1 MHWRGAIPAQARP
14 VFARRG
20 AAQPGKYGVKAA
32 DRPGPLLRRCRGF
45 GGELPQPGLHFQQ
58 HHPAQLLIATP
69 DHTHAV
75 IAMAAMQAGKHV
87 FCQKPLSDRPKEGM
101 PVPADLDWDLWLG
114 PAAERPYHS
123 GYHPMVWRCWW
134 DFGCGMMGDRGAH
147 TLDSVKSALK
157 LGAPTSIEG

>member
-1 MHWRGAIPAQARP
+1 LHWRGAISAQARP
-14 VFARRG
+14 VLALRG
-20 AAQPGKYGVKAA
+20 AAQPGKYCVKAA

-87 FCQKPLSDRPKEGM
+87 SRRKQIPCSKRSEQTASAGSD
-101 PVPADLDWDLWLG
+101 
-114 PAAERPYHS
+114 
-123 GYHPMVWRCWW
+123 
-134 DFGCGMMGDRGAH
+134 
-147 TLDSVKSALK
+147 
-157 LGAPTSIEG
+157 